1 MFEKLK
7 FITRLFSSTNQS
19 LPLGRWRLKHDF
31 ESCQK
36 YMTNNYGDP
45 GYQNIYKNEWIKNL
59 EKKENKENKEN
70 INNKNIN
77 KI

>member
-1 MFEKLK
+1 MFEKIK
-7 FITRLFSSTNQS
+7 SITRLFSKANQS

-36 YMTNNYGDP
+36 YMINNYGDP
-45 GYQNIYKNEWIKNL
+45 GYQNIYKNEWIKKL
-59 EKKENKENKEN
+59 EKKEI

-77 KI
+77 KIY